1 MLFSHLLHHLSNS
14 SFSDIK
20 MSEDNDSIV
29 EIHAFQSFQ
38 LLKQQE
44 IINRLE
50 REKET
55 LEERIRKLELGSK
68 RELSFFTAKYNLF
81 FRIMQ

>member
-1 MLFSHLLHHLSNS
+1 
-14 SFSDIK
+14 

-38 LLKQQE
+38 LFKQQE

-55 LEERIRKLELGSK
+55 LEERIRKLELERK
-68 RELSFFTAKYNLF
+68 RELSFF
-81 FRIMQ
+81 

>member
-1 MLFSHLLHHLSNS
+1 
-14 SFSDIK
+14 

-38 LLKQQE
+38 LFKQQE

-55 LEERIRKLELGSK
+55 LEERIRKLELESK
-68 RELSFFTAKYNLF
+68 RELSFFLTAKYNLF
-81 FRIMQ
+81 FRIVQ